1 MLPAAPACHAQIIMA
16 LTAATIQPPPGS
28 NVAGGGGGLGAMLAA
43 AAGVPPPPPPPPP
56 PHAEAQPAAPP
67 AVSAPQQHASS
78 APAPRVIFELP
89 KTMDK
94 LRNDVGEWSLAD
106 DVGLMMV
113 LEELANSMKSKIRH
127 VEGEVDTLVHET
139 SAVHVSLRNSFTSF
153 SMLSQTQF
161 VENRVY
167 DNDDELIKPGSADAA
182 KYVSAADA
190 AVADANKRHELLVR
204 RARMRAILQVSLAP
218 GSLAERS

>member
-1 MLPAAPACHAQIIMA
+1 
-16 LTAATIQPPPGS
+16 
-28 NVAGGGGGLGAMLAA
+28 MLAA
-43 AAGVPPPPPPPPP
+43 AAGSAPLPPPPLPPMANAGAPPPPIP
-56 PHAEAQPAAPP
+56 PVHVKNDSTPAAPA
-67 AVSAPQQHASS
+67 AVT
-78 APAPRVIFELP
+78 RVIFEVP

-113 LEELANSMKSKIRH
+113 LEDFAKNMVSKIRL
-127 VEGEVDTLVHET
+127 VEQEVDTLVHET

-167 DNDDELIKPGSADAA
+167 DNDDELIKPGAANAA
-182 KYVSAADA
+182 KSAADSKA
-190 AVADANKRHELLVR
+190 NDASKRHDLLVTNPSAPPCFPAFAPRAWPAASR
-204 RARMRAILQVSLAP
+204 RHTRGYGWGHLLTW
-218 GSLAERS
+218 

>member
-1 MLPAAPACHAQIIMA
+1 
-16 LTAATIQPPPGS
+16 
-28 NVAGGGGGLGAMLAA
+28 MLAA
-43 AAGVPPPPPPPPP
+43 AAGSAPPPPRMATAGAPPPPPQPQIPPPP
-56 PHAEAQPAAPP
+56 TQIAP
-67 AVSAPQQHASS
+67 S
-78 APAPRVIFELP
+78 APAAVPKVIFEVP

-113 LEELANSMKSKIRH
+113 LEDFATNMTSKIRQ
-127 VEGEVDTLVHET
+127 VEREVDTLLHET

-167 DNDDELIKPGSADAA
+167 DNDDELIKPGAANAA
-182 KYVSAADA
+182 KTAADSKTN
-190 AVADANKRHELLVR
+190 DASKRHDLLVTTPSASPVFPR
-204 RARMRAILQVSLAP
+204 VCSRT
-218 GSLAERS
+218 

>member
-1 MLPAAPACHAQIIMA
+1 
-16 LTAATIQPPPGS
+16 
-28 NVAGGGGGLGAMLAA
+28 MLAA
-43 AAGVPPPPPPPPP
+43 AAGVPPPPPPA
-56 PHAEAQPAAPP
+56 HAEAHQPP

-78 APAPRVIFELP
+78 APAAPRVIFELP
-89 KTMDK
+89 KTMEK

-113 LEELANSMKSKIRH
+113 LEELATSMKGKIRQ
-127 VEGEVDTLVHET
+127 VEGEVDTLLHET

-167 DNDDELIKPGSADAA
+167 DNDDELVKPGGADAA
-182 KYVSAADA
+182 KKVSAADS

-204 RARMRAILQVSLAP
+204 SRVCVQLCRCR
-218 GSLAERS
+218 